1 MSARQ
6 AVATVQS
13 IAASTHQQSGTSQ
26 EIARLV
32 ERIARMADGSSGR
45 ATQNSERAGRLQ
57 RLAAALQ
64 AQLARF
70 TT

>member
-1 MSARQ
+1 
-6 AVATVQS
+6 
-13 IAASTHQQSGTSQ
+13 
-26 EIARLV
+26 
-32 ERIARMADGSSGR
+32 MADGSSGR

-57 RLAAALQ
+57 RLAAELR